1 MVPTD
6 LLTAI
11 DHVGMAVADMD
22 EAIAFYSES
31 FGLRLTHQEINED
44 QGVHEAMLAVGDS
57 GSWIQLLA
65 PLTPDSL
72 LAQFLEKKGPG
83 VQQLAYRV
91 TDIRAVSAELR
102 SRGLRI
108 LYDEPRR
115 GTSGSLIN
123 FVHPK
128 DAGGVLVELVEPA
141 PAGPQGN

>member
-1 MVPTD
+1 M
-6 LLTAI
+6 
-11 DHVGMAVADMD
+11 
-22 EAIAFYSES
+22 
-31 FGLRLTHQEINED
+31 
-44 QGVHEAMLAVGDS
+44 HEAMLAVGDS

-72 LAQFLEKKGPG
+72 LAGFLEKKGPG

-115 GTSGSLIN
+115 GTWGSLIN

-128 DAGGVLVELVEPA
+128 DAGGVLVELVEPT
-141 PAGPQGN
+141 PAARKETDGSRRWRMT